1 MPNPIIGMVG
11 ASVGGAAVSAS
22 AQKKAA
28 DQASKAQKEAAE
40 KGIAE
45 QRRQFDEAQKL
56 LAPYVSAGQTSLAKQ
71 LALIGAGAGGS
82 EEQAAAIAALEAGP
96 EFSALTRSGEEA
108 ILQNASATGGLRGGN
123 VQGALAKF
131 RPEVLS
137 GLISQQFNRLGGI
150 TTIGA
155 NAAAGQAT
163 AGMNLG
169 SSISDLYTQQGAA
182 GAGAALAR
190 GQANAN
196 MFGNIAGAAGY
207 GAGAF
212 ATPVGTPGGL
222 PAGASLFGRW
232 GF

>member
-28 DQASKAQKEAAE
+28 DKASAAQIAAAE

-56 LAPYVSAGQTSLAKQ
+56 LQPYIGAGQSALAQQ
-71 LALIGAGAGGS
+71 LALIGAGSGGS
-82 EEQAAAIAALEAGP
+82 QEQAAAIAALESGP

-123 VQGALAKF
+123 IQEALSKF

-137 GLISQQFNRLGGI
+137 GLISQQFSRLGGI
-150 TTIGA
+150 TSIGA
-155 NAAAGQAT
+155 NAAAGQAST
-163 AGMNLG
+163 GMNLG
-169 SSISDLYTQQGAA
+169 TNISNLYGQQGAA
-182 GAGAALAR
+182 SAGAALAR
-190 GQANAN
+190 GQATAD

-207 GAGAF
+207 GMGAF
-212 ATPVGTPGGL
+212 ATPMGTPGGL
-222 PAGASLFGRW
+222 PSGASLFGKW